1 MVGGNSRASGRAAVV
16 LEPIAEEAE
25 GEPGYTEAEKDG
37 SFELLRVLDG
47 SYALEV
53 YLREQGWFVKS
64 ARLGNEDAFQNGVQ
78 VEDGAAKGNL
88 EIAVSNE
95 GAQLEGTVT
104 DSEKNQPLAA
114 AQIRLR
120 VDPQSEYNRGRSK
133 QVNTDQNGHYLLKD
147 LPPGKYKVTAR
158 ISVSRGRCSCDL
170 VGPCGGVARRART
183 RNRGHQTNSSQKR
196 VS

>member
-1 MVGGNSRASGRAAVV
+1 M
-16 LEPIAEEAE
+16 
-25 GEPGYTEAEKDG
+25 
-37 SFELLRVLDG
+37 
-47 SYALEV
+47 
-53 YLREQGWFVKS
+53 KS
-64 ARLGNEDAFQNGVQ
+64 ARLGNEDAFQKGVQ

-158 ISVSRGRCSCDL
+158 ISSPGEGAPAIKSD
-170 VGPCGGVARRART
+170 PVAVTLAEHEHGT
-183 RNRGHQTNSSQKR
+183 VDIKLTVPQSE
-196 VS
+196 